1 MKKLAI
7 AVLVVFFAVSQGT
20 AHADMV
26 KGNVASIDNAAKS
39 LTINRVN
46 ATTGA
51 EEQVAISV
59 TDTTAF
65 SGTAS
70 LEELKAGDEVWVD
83 ATEDPATK
91 NWVASSV
98 KLSLLQPASETPAA
112 QTPSATQ

>member
-51 EEQVAISV
+51 EEQVAI
-59 TDTTAF
+59 
-65 SGTAS
+65 
-70 LEELKAGDEVWVD
+70 
-83 ATEDPATK
+83 
-91 NWVASSV
+91 
-98 KLSLLQPASETPAA
+98 
-112 QTPSATQ
+112 